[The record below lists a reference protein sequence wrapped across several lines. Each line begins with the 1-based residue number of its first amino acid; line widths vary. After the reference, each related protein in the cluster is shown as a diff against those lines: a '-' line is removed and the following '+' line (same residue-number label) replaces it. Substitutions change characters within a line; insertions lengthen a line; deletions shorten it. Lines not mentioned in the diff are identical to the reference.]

1 MSGLLAM
8 LQQGA
13 SSLQAQSAYS
23 STVAHNLSN
32 SNTVGYSRQRAE
44 IAAVSPSDRFGSS
57 YIGNGAVL
65 QAVGQA
71 RDRFLEAQL
80 PGALGREMASGTE
93 AQTLRSVN
101 ALDLDNS
108 VAPALSVFYGQLRA
122 LAQNPGSSNY
132 REAAVGA
139 ATQLALSFNRSSQAL
154 EGARA
159 GIDQKLEGR
168 LPEVNQALQQVASLN
183 AQIRQARATG
193 GQPNDLLD
201 ARTRLGDRVA
211 EWTGATPVPNADGD
225 LNVTLSDGTALVA
238 AERAAVLSV
247 LPDATN
253 GGHLQLYLQ
262 KPDGSVSKPLTT
274 PPGGELGGLLAA
286 RDGALKTAQ
295 TQLDQLAFDL
305 SGAVNAAAVAGY
317 GLDGGTGRPLF
328 VTNATAAGA
337 ASSLVV
343 NAAIAADTSLFPA
356 GSTTAPGDPGAVQA
370 MIDTESQNLSNGTTA
385 SGSLARITAQFGAT
399 AARAAS
405 LHEGD
410 TAMLGHLDG
419 MRQAASGVSVDEEL
433 VNMQKAQRAYE
444 AVTRVI
450 KTADEMLNT
459 LMSIKP

>member
-1 MSGLLAM
+1 MSGLLAL
-8 LQQGA
+8 LQQSA
-13 SSLQAQSAYS
+13 TSLQAQTAYS
-23 STVAHNLSN
+23 STVGHNLSN

-44 IAAVSPSDRFGSS
+44 IAAVLPSDRFGSS

-65 QAVGQA
+65 QAVSQA
-71 RDRFLEAQL
+71 RDRFLEAQM
-80 PGALGREMASGTE
+80 PGAIGREMASGTE
-93 AQTLRSVN
+93 SQTLKSVN
-101 ALDLDNS
+101 AIDLDNS
-108 VAPALSVFYGQLRA
+108 VAPALSDFFTQLRA

-132 REAAVGA
+132 REAAVGS
-139 ATQLALSFNRSSQAL
+139 ATQLALSFNRSSTAL

-168 LPEVNQALQQVASLN
+168 LPEINEATRQVASLN

-201 ARTRLGDRVA
+201 ARTRLGDQLA
-211 EWTGATPVPNADGD
+211 EWTGAAPVPNADGD
-225 LNVTLSDGTALVA
+225 LNLTLADGTALVA
-238 AERAAVLSV
+238 SERAAQLSV
-247 LPDATN
+247 VPDASN

-262 KPDGSVSKPLTT
+262 KPDGSVSKPLSTK
-274 PPGGELGGLLAA
+274 PGGELGGLIAA

-295 TQLDQLAFDL
+295 AQVDQLAFDL
-305 SGAVNAAAVAGY
+305 SGAINAAAQAGF

-328 VTNATAAGA
+328 NTTATATGA

-343 NAAIAADTSLFPA
+343 NPVIAADTSLFPA

-370 MIDTESQNLSNGTTA
+370 MIAAESVTLSNGTTA
-385 SGSLARITAQFGAT
+385 SGSLARITAQFGST
-399 AARAAS
+399 TARATS
-405 LHEGD
+405 MHEGD
-410 TAMLGHLDG
+410 SAMLEHLDG